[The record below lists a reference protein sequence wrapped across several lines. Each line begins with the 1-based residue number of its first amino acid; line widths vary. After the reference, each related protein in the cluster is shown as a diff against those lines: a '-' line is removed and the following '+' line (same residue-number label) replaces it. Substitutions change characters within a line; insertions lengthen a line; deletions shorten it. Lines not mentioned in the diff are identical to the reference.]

1 LNIDNSTKT
10 GKKNAGSILVLD
22 DDHDISSLVKIS
34 LEKQGCQ
41 VFGFTDPLLALEHF
55 QLNPSTYDL
64 VLCDLRMPG
73 MSGFQFLNKIKLTK
87 PKIKVLLMSA
97 FDMTSDSEFSTYSK
111 SYEIDGFIQKPIS
124 IRKLNELIKSYM
136 TSK

>member
-10 GKKNAGSILVLD
+10 GKKNTGTILVLD
-22 DDHDISSLVKIS
+22 DELDITGLIKIS
-34 LEKQGCQ
+34 LEKQGYQ

-55 QLNPSTYDL
+55 QLNPLMYDL
-64 VLCDLRMPG
+64 VLSDLRMPG

-87 PKIKVLLMSA
+87 PQIKVILMSA
-97 FDMTSDSEFSTYSK
+97 FDMTDDFDFSTYSK
-111 SYEIDGFIQKPIS
+111 SYEIDGYIQKPIS
-124 IRKLNELIKSYM
+124 IRKLNGLIKSYM